1 MVEPRLFEAMMEEI
15 ADQALYRKVES
26 RLADK
31 ARALEVG
38 IDDA

>member
-1 MVEPRLFEAMMEEI
+1 MLEEP
-15 ADQALYRKVES
+15 ADQELYRKVAS

-31 ARALEVG
+31 ARAIKVG